1 MIRTALVSF
10 GMSGKVFHA
19 PFIEANP
26 HFQLVGAWER
36 STKQITQAY
45 PNAKSFDAY
54 DEILNDP
61 TIDLVIVNSPND
73 THYEYTKKALEA
85 GKHVVTEKAFTNT
98 YEEAIALDQLAKQK
112 NKKLAVYH
120 NRRYDA
126 DFQTIQ
132 QLIKEDKMGVL
143 QDIHISFERFRN
155 DLSPKKHKE
164 QYTPGAGVL
173 FDLGPHL
180 MDQALLISGIPDAIF
195 ADIRI
200 TRSVSVVDDYFTIIM
215 MYPNHRITLTSGM
228 VFMQQGPGY
237 KMYGTKGSFI
247 KNRSDVQ
254 ENDLIAGRAV
264 SDVNWGME
272 DPKDF
277 GCLSSLQNDNTIT
290 QQIIPSIPGNYGKFY
305 TLMANAILHDDKE
318 PTTALEGAQIIRML
332 EIARQSHKEQKV
344 IPVQF

>member
-1 MIRTALVSF
+1 MIKTALASF

-19 PFIEANP
+19 PFIEINP
-26 HFQLVGAWER
+26 HFELVGAWER
-36 STKQITQAY
+36 SSKQITNAY
-45 PNAKSFDAY
+45 PHTKSFDSFE
-54 DEILNDP
+54 EILNDAS
-61 TIDLVIVNSPND
+61 IELVIINTPND
-73 THYEYTKKALEA
+73 THYEFTKRALEA

-98 YEEAIALDQLAKQK
+98 YQEALELDGIAHKQ

-132 QLIKEDKMGVL
+132 QLIQEDKIGKILDM
-143 QDIHISFERFRN
+143 HISFERFRN

-164 QYTPGAGVL
+164 QLTPGAGVL

-180 MDQALLISGIPDAIF
+180 MDQALLLSGIPEAIF

-215 MYPNHRITLTSGM
+215 IYPHHRITLTSGM

-237 KMYGTKGSFI
+237 RIFGDKGSFI
-247 KNRSDVQ
+247 KDRSDVQ
-254 ENDLIAGRAV
+254 ENDLIAGKSV
-264 SDVNWGME
+264 LDSNWGAE
-272 DPKDF
+272 DPKHY
-277 GCLSSLQNDNTIT
+277 GTLSSLQADNSIT

-305 TLMANAILHDDKE
+305 ELMAKAILNNKPV
-318 PTTALEGAQIIRML
+318 PTTAAEGATIIRML
-332 EIARQSHKEQKV
+332 EIARKSNAERKV
-344 IPVQF
+344 IPVSL